1 MCTLTWWRESAG
13 SYEVYFNRDERKT
26 RAMAEPPRLR
36 EREGVSFLAPIDPD
50 GGGTWML
57 VNERGLLVCLLNRW
71 HEEAEGIVPVRSR
84 GQIVM
89 EMAALENVPA
99 VEERLRL
106 EELEGVWPFRIVGF
120 DPVGERSWT
129 WNGRKLTV
137 DRIPELPLCSSS
149 FHYAEVRI
157 ARRRRFQELRCAQR
171 MGSDLLG
178 LYHSDTEDNPSPF
191 TPRML
196 RPDAQTMSRS
206 SVRVRNGN
214 VTWTYLEER
223 PELTGEP
230 RRFETSLRSGGPAGG
245 PSGE

>member
-71 HEEAEGIVPVRSR
+71 HEEAEGMMPSRSR
-84 GQIVM
+84 GQVVM

-106 EELEGVWPFRIVGF
+106 EDLEGVWPFKIVGF

-129 WNGRKLTV
+129 WNGRELAAE
-137 DRIPELPLCSSS
+137 RIPELPLCSSS

-157 ARRRRFQELRCAQR
+157 ARFRRFQELCCAQR
-171 MGSDLLG
+171 MGSNLLG

-196 RPDAQTMSRS
+196 RSDAQTMSRS
-206 SVRVRNGN
+206 RVSVRNGD

-223 PELTGEP
+223 PELAGEP
-230 RRFETSLRSGGPAGG
+230 RRFETSLRSGGPADRSPG
-245 PSGE
+245 

>member
-57 VNERGLLVCLLNRW
+57 ANERGLLVCLLNRW
-71 HEEAEGIVPVRSR
+71 HEQAEGMMPSRSR
-84 GQIVM
+84 GQVVM

-106 EELEGVWPFRIVGF
+106 EDLEGVLPFKIVGF
-120 DPVGERSWT
+120 DPVGERAWT
-129 WNGRKLTV
+129 WNGSELAAERN
-137 DRIPELPLCSSS
+137 PELPLYSSS

-157 ARRRRFQELRCAQR
+157 ARLRRFQELCCSQR
-171 MGSDLLG
+171 MGSNLLG

-196 RPDAQTMSRS
+196 RSDAQTMCRS
-206 SVRVRNGN
+206 SVSVRNGN

-223 PELTGEP
+223 PELAGEP
-230 RRFETSLRSGGPAGG
+230 RRLEASLRSGEPAERPPGQ
-245 PSGE
+245 